1 MVASIAGKE
10 NTLRRREATPS
21 VVVANGGTNVEL
33 KSEVEAERSELGDA
47 ATRWSAAARV
57 GIEMSASLING
68 FANALSSA
76 ADGFRSDRDRTDR
89 CRPHSDTL
97 QPLPQAF

>member
-1 MVASIAGKE
+1 
-10 NTLRRREATPS
+10 

-68 FANALSSA
+68 FVNA
-76 ADGFRSDRDRTDR
+76 T
-89 CRPHSDTL
+89 
-97 QPLPQAF
+97 